1 MTLLLRR
8 AQELGIRDI
17 VRNAQAQE
25 RTDTEN
31 AGTLTHEGVGTPEAH
46 YHTDKP
52 AHWKK
57 KGQTPKPNDRQETCH
72 RSTGTLGHRRAR
84 TRGVSNAR
92 DRECKS
98 PRHM

>member
-17 VRNAQAQE
+17 ARNAQAQE
-25 RTDTEN
+25 RTDTGN
-31 AGTLTHEGVGTPEAH
+31 AGALTHEGVGTPEAH

-57 KGQTPKPNDRQETCH
+57 GGNTKTQ
-72 RSTGTLGHRRAR
+72 
-84 TRGVSNAR
+84 
-92 DRECKS
+92 
-98 PRHM
+98 

>member
-8 AQELGIRDI
+8 AQELGIRDV

-25 RTDTEN
+25 RTDTGN

-52 AHWKK
+52 AHWNRMGETQKTQRTTE
-57 KGQTPKPNDRQETCH
+57 GTPQEH
-72 RSTGTLGHRRAR
+72 RNAETRESEDAGR
-84 TRGVSNAR
+84 T
-92 DRECKS
+92 
-98 PRHM
+98 

>member
-8 AQELGIRDI
+8 AQGLGIRDI

-25 RTDTEN
+25 RTDTGN

-57 KGQTPKPNDRQETCH
+57 RGKHQNPMIDRRHATGVREHWDTGERGHGAYATHET
-72 RSTGTLGHRRAR
+72 TNTKDLGT
-84 TRGVSNAR
+84 
-92 DRECKS
+92 
-98 PRHM
+98 